1 MFNASFA
8 STVIIMAFI
17 IVRGFQ
23 ALALFLRYPHPKSL
37 PSGEGTY
44 YRPAGLYARSFA
56 STVIIMTFII
66 VRGVQAL
73 ALLLRYPHPKSLPSG
88 KGLAIALLDS
98 MCGVSRVLSCAKLF
112 E

>member
-8 STVIIMAFI
+8 STVIITTFI

-37 PSGEGTY
+37 PSGAGTY
-44 YRPAGLYARSFA
+44 HRPAGLYARCFA
-56 STVIIMTFII
+56 SAIIIMTFII
-66 VRGVQAL
+66 VRGFQSL

-88 KGLAIALLDS
+88 KGLTVALTGS
-98 MCGVSRVLSCAKLF
+98 MRGVSRVLSL
-112 E
+112 